1 MIELN
6 AGAITGITMA
16 ATLGVYLGVVASLR
30 YRRRNIIAALPPP
43 TGDDLE
49 IIHQITTATLTDFP
63 FLYRTSLEF
72 GFFKTYGIP
81 TIAKLLVATG
91 ETVGS
96 CTRRLIDTDLI
107 IREFNEH
114 PLTSERSHLA
124 IRRLNHLHGKYPIS
138 NADFLYVL
146 CVFIVEPVRWINRFG
161 FRKLHTNEM
170 LAHYLHW
177 RQVGIYMGITQIP
190 ASIEAA
196 AIHLEAYE
204 AEKLI
209 YTDASNKIAKATVEG
224 FLKPFPSFLH
234 GGGRQ
239 AVYALT
245 PPNLRVAMGFP
256 EAPHALT
263 SVLLGTL
270 SAMGCFVRY
279 LMLPR
284 SKLSARTGKVPNKDG
299 SYCPA
304 FAIYDKTTYKDGY
317 FIHKL
322 GPAKFAEDGLLGTLH
337 QSQPDSIKTD

>member
-124 IRRLNHLHGKYPIS
+124 IRRLNHLHGKYPYQQRR
-138 NADFLYVL
+138 L
-146 CVFIVEPVRWINRFG
+146 FIR
-161 FRKLHTNEM
+161 
-170 LAHYLHW
+170 A
-177 RQVGIYMGITQIP
+177 IP